1 MDYKILKDN
10 FCFQHV
16 YNDGEEKD
24 KEIYFCTC
32 GKKITQKNNK
42 AKKDE
47 LTLEVETN
55 SYYGDLDV
63 FDRIEGTVNV
73 ICPKC
78 KTDYS
83 KKANSQKIKEAN
95 IFFYGYFD
103 FVKEDKKIFLY
114 KNKVKTVCTEKSRF
128 VKFKEEKSYLLV
140 DEENKKLFYKSFN
153 SKKEKEF
160 NLDEIIKVL
169 KDFYLSDDGSEIT
182 IIDKIVSVHMFLSEV
197 ARIVVDSKNINII
210 DGLMSQMI
218 GKAGLDILMKINS
231 IFFGIICYSNLSTIA
246 LTKGSVFL
254 YDMMSNCNLPNPS
267 VLSDNGVTSPLK
279 IFNFLVT
286 IENKKTQEELDLEKN
301 TKSDFV
307 YKSKDGK
314 KFINFNAELERWGF
328 NNINNGT
335 KLDFSYGKINVREDL
350 KNKTVSKYI
359 FNKIEKFN
367 EYKKLIRFTKFISYE
382 ELINLVMKYDIEY
395 IINLFDLVEF
405 RSDINEYSLKQ
416 IIPLTLDYL
425 KMRALNSYTN
435 TESGAIKER
444 LMEMAGIG
452 QNKEMSFENINS
464 DVEPKLNYSLL
475 GNFSFYEYDD
485 SVRMIND
492 LKWDRTKEFDKIK
505 KVSELKE
512 YHDKLVEHYNMLS
525 NKEKNEKFMKFA
537 ERFRYL
543 EDYNEGLKIKL
554 LANPKSV
561 LDAANEMKNCS
572 GSYVT
577 RISNGQYL
585 LIMVYDKTK
594 ERKSDEDE
602 KFMIGMNV
610 TSIGLEFEQLKGPCN
625 KQASNRQ
632 KELVIEY
639 LKEKEISYREVR
651 DLKMDTLNGR
661 SRSENNLFGM
671 L

>member
-1 MDYKILKDN
+1 
-10 FCFQHV
+10 
-16 YNDGEEKD
+16 
-24 KEIYFCTC
+24 
-32 GKKITQKNNK
+32 
-42 AKKDE
+42 
-47 LTLEVETN
+47 
-55 SYYGDLDV
+55 
-63 FDRIEGTVNV
+63 
-73 ICPKC
+73 
-78 KTDYS
+78 
-83 KKANSQKIKEAN
+83 
-95 IFFYGYFD
+95 
-103 FVKEDKKIFLY
+103 
-114 KNKVKTVCTEKSRF
+114 
-128 VKFKEEKSYLLV
+128 
-140 DEENKKLFYKSFN
+140 
-153 SKKEKEF
+153 
-160 NLDEIIKVL
+160 
-169 KDFYLSDDGSEIT
+169 
-182 IIDKIVSVHMFLSEV
+182 MFLSEV